1 MRRLPVPVKD
11 LPLLEPG
18 FSPEPGTVAA
28 SLFSGVMPAHELEQP
43 EAHGLF
49 RGAPAFSLLLST
61 N

>member
-1 MRRLPVPVKD
+1 MKRLPVPVAE

-18 FSPEPGTVAA
+18 FTFEPGTVAA
-28 SLFSGVMPAHELEQP
+28 SLFSAVMPAHELDQP

-49 RGAPAFSLLLST
+49 RGAPAFSVLLSR